1 MTDLHKNLYE
11 VLVYINIVGFLMHG
25 LGECLKKKRNDEV
38 IEENASWNKKINK
51 TKTFIPWSL

>member
-38 IEENASWNKKINK
+38 IEENAS
-51 TKTFIPWSL
+51 